1 MTNQSPLTFNDANF
15 ETEVLQSSTPVL
27 VDFWAEWCPP
37 CRVYGPTI
45 DAVASE
51 YAGIA
56 KVGKVDV
63 DANPGLSKEHAIQ
76 SIPTTLLFVDGQ
88 PVKRFVGVASKQEL
102 KESLES
108 ALRHVAA

>member
-1 MTNQSPLTFNDANF
+1 MTNQSPHTFNDANF

-45 DAVASE
+45 DAVAAE
-51 YAGIA
+51 YDGVA

-63 DANPGLSKEHAIQ
+63 DANPRLSKEYAIQ

-88 PVKRFVGVASKQEL
+88 PVKRFTGVVPEKEL
-102 KESLES
+102 KALLDS
-108 ALRHVAA
+108 ALRNIAA